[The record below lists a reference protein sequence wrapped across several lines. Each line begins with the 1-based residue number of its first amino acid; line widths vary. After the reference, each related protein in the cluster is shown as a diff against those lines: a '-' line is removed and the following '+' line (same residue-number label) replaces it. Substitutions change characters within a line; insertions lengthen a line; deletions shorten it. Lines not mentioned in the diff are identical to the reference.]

1 MKIKEFSYFLIGI
14 LFISGINN
22 LFSMDPAIQLF
33 MGIKTNSLEDVEKAI
48 IAGAD
53 LNAKD
58 VLSGKTALYE
68 AIKNFYDQSNKPF
81 DLKLGGTLAGL
92 AGFFS
97 SGYLAQKNIAHIS
110 DYYDSYKEEKNNYL
124 KAKEKLDQYTRALK
138 RNIKTGEK
146 LPAKELH
153 LRDESGKL
161 VNREFEGEELT
172 ETLVNR
178 FLENLTSDKANLF
191 SGIRSLMGIFLAG
204 IGSAFAVWSLGKA
217 SWRLRNKISTSWS
230 IVSRIY
236 FEMNKKG
243 IIADEESV
251 KFMEKLVPQ
260 LDAASKKLERK
271 IKQ

>member
-22 LFSMDPAIQLF
+22 LFSMDPAVQLF

-53 LNAKD
+53 LNSKD

-81 DLKLGGTLAGL
+81 NLKLRGTLAGL
-92 AGFFS
+92 AGVFS
-97 SGYLAQKNIAHIS
+97 GSYVSYILGKDIK
-110 DYYDSYKEEKNNYL
+110 DYFHEYRYWSSNYKEKSNALNQGKTRFEGWLLNQDSVDESKRHATG
-124 KAKEKLDQYTRALK
+124 AKEGL
-138 RNIKTGEK
+138 
-146 LPAKELH
+146 
-153 LRDESGKL
+153 
-161 VNREFEGEELT
+161 
-172 ETLVNR
+172 
-178 FLENLTSDKANLF
+178 
-191 SGIRSLMGIFLAG
+191 IRTVGAEVGTFLAA